1 MRSGWWDG
9 DYPIT
14 QGYGCTDF
22 TGEPT
27 SPRHPEC
34 NYWHSGIDIGLPC
47 GRFVIA
53 AMSGTVVQVGVYG
66 GGPYALIAD
75 VGGWWLWLLHL
86 QANWV
91 GQGERFGPGQILG
104 EVGTLGF
111 STGCHLHFQVTPAG
125 GGYFDDVD
133 PGAWLFGGAAPG
145 CAVWPLLPLVG
156 LAELLVH
163 GVSHV
168 T

>member
-1 MRSGWWDG
+1 MRSAWWEG

-22 TGEPT
+22 TGEPFN
-27 SPRHPEC
+27 PRHPEC
-34 NYWHSGIDIGLPC
+34 PHWHDGIDIGIPC
-47 GRFVIA
+47 GRSIIA
-53 AMSGTVVQVGVYG
+53 PNAGTVAQVGVYG
-66 GGPYALIAD
+66 GGPNALILA
-75 VGGWWLWLLHL
+75 VGGWWIWLLHL

-91 GQGERFGPGQILG
+91 NIGDQFGLGQILG

-125 GGYFDDVD
+125 SGYFDSVD
-133 PGAWLFGGAAPG
+133 PSAWLISGGARG
-145 CAVWPLLPLVG
+145 CAIAPLLPLVG
-156 LAELLVH
+156 LAELLMK
-163 GVSHV
+163 GVGHV